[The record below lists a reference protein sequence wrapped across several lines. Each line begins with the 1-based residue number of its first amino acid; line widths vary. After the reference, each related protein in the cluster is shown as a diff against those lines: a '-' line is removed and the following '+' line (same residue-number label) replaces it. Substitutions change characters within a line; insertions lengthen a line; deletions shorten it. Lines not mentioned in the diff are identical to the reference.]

1 MKSTCKHICLTY
13 FIKVKQSLLAL
24 LPDYDTGVIL
34 DYHFCV
40 FFFFV
45 CLFFVLFLQLSI
57 FILGSNRV
65 GLDVSQFSPYF
76 SYTGPQCSPLSHP
89 MF

>member
-13 FIKVKQSLLAL
+13 FIKVKQSVPAL

-40 FFFFV
+40 F
-45 CLFFVLFLQLSI
+45 CLFVLFLQLSI
-57 FILGSNRV
+57 FI
-65 GLDVSQFSPYF
+65 QI
-76 SYTGPQCSPLSHP
+76 
-89 MF
+89 